1 MKKLFFMAVLL
12 VLSLSAAPQDYY
24 YDNNNSEYEDDINP
38 DDYVY
43 DIDDGVDLTGEQWHT
58 NDASILAANN
68 SQYIVV
74 RGPTR
79 YRYVLGS
86 LNIPAYERVWGYRIS
101 DYRPYYYNGSLG
113 WYVLAGLI
121 NYFIYPD
128 GRWCRLSYEPY
139 YYPYRYHIAHCH
151 RINFFDWHFWH
162 GRHHHSYRGTCYYNH
177 RHGSSYGSHYY
188 RRSKAPN
195 RHNDYRNSSYRS
207 TNRGSSG
214 TRSER
219 VNSIRSNSYRQTSS
233 RQGSGYTKAPDYRKG
248 PDSGTYRH
256 SQASGS
262 RNSGSNYSRTSN
274 SSRSSSYNRPS
285 GSSSRNSYS
294 RSSSGSSRSS
304 YSRSSASPQ
313 RSSGT
318 SSRSSAGSSRGSHRR

>member
-1 MKKLFFMAVLL
+1 MAVLL
-12 VLSLSAAPQDYY
+12 VLSLSAAPQNYY

-162 GRHHHSYRGTCYYNH
+162 GRHHHSYRGTCYHHKRPVVHRHNEYNH
-177 RHGSSYGSHYY
+177 YREQNY
-188 RRSKAPN
+188 RRQSLPARRNYDSRPQRRYSEQQRQYERRVSRDSYKPTERSVSN
-195 RHNDYRNSSYRS
+195 NSSNRS
-207 TNRGSSG
+207 RH
-214 TRSER
+214 
-219 VNSIRSNSYRQTSS
+219 Y
-233 RQGSGYTKAPDYRKG
+233 APADRLR
-248 PDSGTYRH
+248 PSH
-256 SQASGS
+256 HSGS
-262 RNSGSNYSRTSN
+262 RPSERERKRSG
-274 SSRSSSYNRPS
+274 
-285 GSSSRNSYS
+285 
-294 RSSSGSSRSS
+294 
-304 YSRSSASPQ
+304 
-313 RSSGT
+313 
-318 SSRSSAGSSRGSHRR
+318 RR

>member
-1 MKKLFFMAVLL
+1 MAILL
-12 VLSLSAAPQDYY
+12 MLSLSAAPQDYY
-24 YDNNNSEYEDDINP
+24 YNNNSEYEDLSDDINP

-43 DIDDGVDLTGEQWHT
+43 DIEDGVDLTGEQWHT

-128 GRWCRLSYEPY
+128 GRWCRLGYEPY

-162 GRHHHSYRGTCYYNH
+162 GRHHHNYRGTCYYNH

-188 RRSKAPN
+188 RRSQAPN
-195 RHNDYRNSSYRS
+195 RRSNYRS
-207 TNRGSSG
+207 SSARS
-214 TRSER
+214 TSRVSSAVRSER
-219 VNSIRSNSYRQTSS
+219 VSATRNSSYRQTSS
-233 RQGSGYTKAPDYRKG
+233 RQSSGYTKAPDYRKG

-262 RNSGSNYSRTSN
+262 RNSSSTYHGTSN
-274 SSRSSSYNRPS
+274 SSRSSYT
-285 GSSSRNSYS
+285 
-294 RSSSGSSRSS
+294 RSSSSSSRSS
-304 YSRSSASPQ
+304 YSRSSGSSQ
-313 RSSGT
+313 RSSAS
-318 SSRSSAGSSRGSHRR
+318 SSRSSSSGSSRSSHRR